1 MQPLRLNSKQT
12 FYRAIEK
19 QSDISAP
26 NFFPKDTLSTGMLGV
41 HFHAEETGTQ
51 PLTLSYGGVTG
62 TLI

>member
-1 MQPLRLNSKQT
+1 MQPLSLNSKQT
-12 FYRAIEK
+12 FYSAIEK
-19 QSDISAP
+19 QSAP
-26 NFFPKDTLSTGMLGV
+26 NFFPKDTLSTGMFGV